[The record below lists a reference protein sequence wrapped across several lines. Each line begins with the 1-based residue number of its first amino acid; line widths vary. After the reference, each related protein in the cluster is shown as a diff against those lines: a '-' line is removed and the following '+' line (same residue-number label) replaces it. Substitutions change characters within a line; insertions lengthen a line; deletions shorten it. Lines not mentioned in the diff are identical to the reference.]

1 MALISLINYLVI
13 AQSGTVIDIA
23 KDFTALMIIADFDD
37 IFGGGMD
44 KEIAKIVCLDEDDI
58 YEKIFMIETTTSNDA
73 EGEQDEEICKDPG
86 ISHVINS
93 VNSYRRL
100 GNVSKTYHFN
110 EELGIY
116 DGTWTACIEDVDKKK
131 FIKRPRTIRLY
142 WNDRIPSNKFLYAIY
157 KVLRILHVTVWFY

>member
-44 KEIAKIVCLDEDDI
+44 KEKAKIVCLDEDGI
-58 YEKIFMIETTTSNDA
+58 YAKIFTIETTTSNDA
-73 EGEQDEEICKDPG
+73 EGEQDEKICSDTGVSK
-86 ISHVINS
+86 VINS

-100 GNVSKTYHFN
+100 MNVSKIYHF
-110 EELGIY
+110 
-116 DGTWTACIEDVDKKK
+116 DKKEQM
-131 FIKRPRTIRLY
+131 
-142 WNDRIPSNKFLYAIY
+142 NDGSWEPAIL
-157 KVLRILHVTVWFY
+157 KVD

>member
-23 KDFTALMIIADFDD
+23 KDFTALMIIAEFDD

-44 KEIAKIVCLDEDDI
+44 KEKAKIVCLDEDDI
-58 YEKIFMIETTTSNDA
+58 YKKIFMIETTTSNDA
-73 EGEQDEEICKDPG
+73 EGEHDEKICSDTG
-86 ISHVINS
+86 VSHVINS

-100 GNVSKTYHFN
+100 MNVSKIYHYDN
-110 EELGIY
+110 EMGMN
-116 DGTWTACIEDVDKKK
+116 DGSWEPAILEVDEKK

-142 WNDRIPSNKFLYAIY
+142 WNDRIPSNKFLFAIY
-157 KVLRILHVTVWFY
+157 KILRILHVTVWFY